1 MADDRH
7 FLRLEVVS
15 PDGPVFAGDVAMV
28 VVPATRGELGILPRH
43 APMVAQLTIGEMRV
57 KTLDDL
63 WIRLAVSE
71 GFVKVQF
78 DKVIVLADAAE
89 MASEIDV
96 PRAEAALERAK
107 ERLDMLRNGRV
118 PEDEEIDH
126 YRETLALKRAK
137 NRLAVVKK
145 G

>member
-15 PDGPVFAGDVAMV
+15 PDGPVLDGDVAMV
-28 VVPATRGELGILPRH
+28 VVPADRGEMGILPRH
-43 APMVAQLTIGEMRV
+43 ASMVARLSIGEMRV
-57 KTLDDL
+57 KTLDDAWL
-63 WIRLAVSE
+63 SLSVAE

-89 MASEIDV
+89 LATEIDV
-96 PRAEAALERAK
+96 TRAQEALDRAQH
-107 ERLDMLRNGRV
+107 RLAMLKDGNV
-118 PEDEEIDH
+118 PEDDEIDAF
-126 YRETLALKRAK
+126 RETMAAKRAK

>member
-15 PDGPVFAGDVAMV
+15 PDGPVFDGDVAMV
-28 VVPATRGELGILPRH
+28 VLPAERGEMGILPQH
-43 APMVAQLTIGEMRV
+43 APLVARLSVGEMRV
-57 KTLDDL
+57 KTLDDAWL
-63 WIRLAVSE
+63 SLAVAE

-89 MASEIDV
+89 LASEIDAT
-96 PRAEAALERAK
+96 RAEEALARAK
-107 ERLDMLRNGRV
+107 ERLAQLAAGNV
-118 PEDEEIDH
+118 PEGDDIDAF
-126 YRETLALKRAK
+126 RETMAAARAK
-137 NRLAVVKK
+137 NRLAVLNK